1 MGRVKTTLI
10 KRTGIRLF
18 RENRSKIRDKF
29 EDNKKLVN
37 ELTDIS
43 NKKLRNIIAG
53 YLTRLAKRKNDLTL
67 K

>member
-1 MGRVKTTLI
+1 MGRIKTTLV

-18 RENRSKIRDKF
+18 RENRAKIRDKF

>member
-1 MGRVKTTLI
+1 MGRIKTTLV